1 MIIHLICLPK
11 FCIRTVFNFSWDGCK
26 IQEKLDDKAL
36 QNLAGVKGGGGVG
49 GGGGGL
55 RGKRAVCA
63 NGEYTAVSAFA

>member
-1 MIIHLICLPK
+1 MIIHLLCLPK
-11 FCIRTVFNFSWDGCK
+11 FCIRIVTNFSWEGRK

-36 QNLAGVKGGGGVG
+36 QNLVGVK
-49 GGGGGL
+49 GGGGL